1 MLELPW
7 IVHSRSTVKASP
19 SIISPGLRML
29 RQISIEFVMRLR
41 AISPKKPS
49 LCRTREPWHKEKD
62 AWQNIFEYECCA
74 CTNHTGNTT
83 KPPETADRTARDDTV
98 SRTDHTPRERQD
110 LARPD
115 HDHSASNKQE
125 YPESEMDDWDWD
137 ELEASPFKGTTS
149 PIQPPTELL
158 PSKNQGAGG
167 GIRQD
172 DYPDQE
178 VDTLDWEALEHPP
191 DRNTK
196 PKLDNTS
203 RPPLNPACEQ
213 RQAQWLLCQ
222 DTCGCKNSMPNLGRK
237 TRIIQD

>member
-1 MLELPW
+1 VEIL
-7 IVHSRSTVKASP
+7 
-19 SIISPGLRML
+19 
-29 RQISIEFVMRLR
+29 
-41 AISPKKPS
+41 
-49 LCRTREPWHKEKD
+49 TRYWHKEKD
-62 AWQNIFEYECCA
+62 AWQIIFGCECCA
-74 CTNHTGNTT
+74 CTDHIGNTT
-83 KPPETADRTARDDTV
+83 NPPETADRTARDDTV

-149 PIQPPTELL
+149 PIQLPTELL
-158 PSKNQGAGG
+158 PPKNQGAGG

-178 VDTLDWEALEHPP
+178 VDTLDWEVLEHPP

-222 DTCGCKNSMPNLGRK
+222 DTCGCKNSMPNLGGK
-237 TRIIQD
+237 TRIIQDYSLRIGKLTSFRTRISPWVKSLQSLERRQQYGIRTT